1 MSTIYVDIKFHYE
14 SDEEAKRGRE
24 EIARVFDSY
33 SCWYDL
39 LRKHNKVNAG
49 FCFRMNSDDFLTEAQ
64 TKINNMFENFKKE
77 FPTLWEKCVI
87 MNIKVV
93 GSKIDFHPK
102 KKGDIL

>member
-24 EIARVFDSY
+24 EIARVFDGY

-77 FPTLWEKCVI
+77 FPTLWEKNVI
-87 MNIKVV
+87 MKLTINGNKRNL
-93 GSKIDFHPK
+93 KIK
-102 KKGDIL
+102 KKGGN